1 MCDMESRISL
11 LLFKTKT
18 SGIDITN
25 LVEEVKWKG
34 RKGSAARNIT
44 VKIIDDDGYERVRS
58 GIDVEEGHQCIFSYN
73 EKELFRG
80 IIMKTVQTDKKTMT
94 FTAYDNGIYLS
105 NNKDTFIYE
114 DKTASEIFKDS
125 CTRFGLPIGEVD
137 NCTYRIPELTKSK
150 TTAFDTIADALSLDY
165 DNTGIRHYVISDK
178 GKLSLITRRKN
189 ILQWVIEVGQNIITY
204 SYSKSIENIKT
215 RVKMLSDEET
225 VLAES
230 RNSALEQKI
239 GIFQDIDKPDET
251 LNEAQIKELCD
262 SMLEEGSTP
271 ERTLT
276 IEAIGNPDVISGIG
290 VFIIIPHL
298 GLSKTFYVDED
309 THTFKGNS
317 HRMNIKLNNAGDI
330 SKDDDTSSDLSSGSA
345 STDHKIGDIVQFN
358 GGYHYVS
365 STTSNPT
372 GAPCKAG
379 PAKLT
384 LIAKGAKHPYCLIHT
399 DNQSRVY
406 GWVDEGTFS

>member
-1 MCDMESRISL
+1 
-11 LLFKTKT
+11 
-18 SGIDITN
+18 
-25 LVEEVKWKG
+25 
-34 RKGSAARNIT
+34 
-44 VKIIDDDGYERVRS
+44 YERARS
-58 GIDVEEGHQCIFSYN
+58 GIDGEDGHQCIFSYN

-80 IIMKTVQTDKKTMT
+80 IIMKTVQTNKKIMT

-105 NNKDTFIYE
+105 NNKDTFTYE
-114 DKTASEIFKDS
+114 DKTASEIFKDV
-125 CTRFGLPIGEVD
+125 CTRFGLPIGDID

-165 DNTGIRHYVISDK
+165 DNTGIRHYVTSDK

-189 ILQWVIEVGQNIITY
+189 ILQWVIEAGQNIITY
-204 SYSKSIENIKT
+204 SYRKSIENIKT

-271 ERTLT
+271 EKTLT
-276 IEAIGNPDVISGIG
+276 IEAMGNPDVISGIG

-317 HRMNIKLNNAGDI
+317 HRMNLKLNHAGDI
-330 SKDDDTSSDLSSGSA
+330 SKDDSTSSGSGSE
-345 STDHKIGDIVQFN
+345 STDHQIGDIVQFN

-365 STTSNPT
+365 STASDPT

-379 PAKLT
+379 PAKLM
-384 LIAKGAKHPYCLIHT
+384 LIAKGAKHPYSLIHT